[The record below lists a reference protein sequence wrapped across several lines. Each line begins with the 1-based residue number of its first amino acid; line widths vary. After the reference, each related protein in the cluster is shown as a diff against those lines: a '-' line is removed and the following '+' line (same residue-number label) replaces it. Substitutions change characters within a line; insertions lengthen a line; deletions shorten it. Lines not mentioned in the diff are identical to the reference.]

1 MKLIIAS
8 NNKHKIKEIKQ
19 ILSPWFTDVLSLN
32 EAGVDL
38 DVEEDGTTFE
48 ENADKKAREVFA
60 HLGKSCAVLSDDSGI
75 EIDALNGAPGVYS
88 ARYCGVHGNDPANN
102 ALVLKNMENVPD
114 DERTGRYVCAIA
126 LYRPDHDPIV
136 LRGTCEGVI
145 ARDEKGENGF
155 GYDPLFYLPERG
167 CTMAQISDEE
177 KNAISHRG
185 NALELLRQKLMAE
198 ERA

>member
-8 NNKHKIKEIKQ
+8 NNRHKVKEIKQ
-19 ILSPWFTDVLSLN
+19 ILTPWFTEVLSLN
-32 EAGVDL
+32 EAGVDI
-38 DVEEDGTTFE
+38 DVEEDGATFE

-60 HLGKSCAVLSDDSGI
+60 YLGGGCAVLSDDSGI
-75 EIDALNGAPGVYS
+75 EIDALGGAPGVYS
-88 ARYCGVHGNDPANN
+88 ARYCGVHGNDEANN
-102 ALVLKNMENVPD
+102 ALVLKNMENVED
-114 DERTGRYVCAIA
+114 GKRTGRYVCAIA
-126 LYRPDHDPIV
+126 LYRPDCAPIV

-155 GYDPLFYLPERG
+155 GYDPLFYLPDRG

-185 NALELLRQKLMAE
+185 NALELLRQKLTAE
-198 ERA
+198 EQA